1 MKSRYGERVSA
12 FLESFSRWAAAQTD
26 VKAAALVGSYAR
38 DAATE
43 GSDVDLLILVSDVA
57 NYIRDQS
64 WVTVF
69 GEVTECMEE
78 DWGKVISVRAFYKD
92 GLEVEY
98 SFSTP
103 DWADMPVDA
112 GSFRVVSDGMK
123 ILYDRMS
130 ILSNVQREVL
140 SGRA

>member
-1 MKSRYGERVSA
+1 MFGQWVAS
-12 FLESFSRWAAAQTD
+12 QPD

-57 NYIRDQS
+57 KYIHDQS
-64 WVTVF
+64 WVSLF
-69 GEVTECMEE
+69 GEVAECREE
-78 DWGKVISVRAFYKD
+78 DWGEVTSVRTFYKD

-98 SFSTP
+98 GFTTP
-103 DWADMPVDA
+103 SWADIPIDA

-123 ILYDRMS
+123 ILFDPLD
-130 ILSNVQREVL
+130 ILSAVQREVL
-140 SGRA
+140 SSRE